1 MVVLLLVWGSP
12 MTYTFNYRDE
22 KGFALEMEDQDGDTV
37 YVGQVYGDVQTFSAS
52 TVEYAEVE
60 FQRLVDGRLG
70 LEEDFD
76 YDD

>member
-1 MVVLLLVWGSP
+1 